1 VGSAFFNLNP
11 KFADKADGDRL
22 NPTMLPF

>member
-1 VGSAFFNLNP
+1 VGSAFSNLNP

-22 NPTMLPF
+22 NPNMLPF